1 MSLYYSSLV
10 GVLQTHI
17 CFCVFVTIKNS
28 RPQAKSC
35 LVVPMLSTHLI
46 HFCYFCCWAINK
58 QMNKRNEWMKCWCNI
73 SFLIYFKWFIQFVH
87 LNNLGYIRKIFTG
100 NSSSTSP
107 YLSSGSHI
115 NSYFILAVWNTMA
128 LAHIYAFDQLWAET
142 ENTNTLMYVTSFTLP
157 TFEQT
162 LSWGND
168 LAFWLYLICW
178 ATTNQKLQPIK
189 KYIQWN
195 INQTSHRNQE
205 NLRLSISWVERIT
218 QNRVQSRPW
227 QAALFSLPLSTSG
240 CYLKPDF
247 FQVHIGKIE
256 HFVSICQK
264 AIIQRYFN
272 IANI

>member
-1 MSLYYSSLV
+1 MSLCYSSPV

-73 SFLIYFKWFIQFVH
+73 SFFIYFKWFIQFVH

-115 NSYFILAVWNTMA
+115 NSYFILAVWKYHGFSSYLCIWSVVSWDRKHKHA
-128 LAHIYAFDQLWAET
+128 DVCEQLYLAHLWADPELRKWFGLLALF
-142 ENTNTLMYVTSFTLP
+142 NTLSNHKSKTATNKEIHTMEHKPNQPQKPGKPPPINFLSRENYTEQSPV
-157 TFEQT
+157 QT
-162 LSWGND
+162 LTSCTI
-168 LAFWLYLICW
+168 LTLSLYLRLLFE
-178 ATTNQKLQPIK
+178 ARFLSN
-189 KYIQWN
+189 
-195 INQTSHRNQE
+195 SH
-205 NLRLSISWVERIT
+205 W
-218 QNRVQSRPW
+218 
-227 QAALFSLPLSTSG
+227 
-240 CYLKPDF
+240 
-247 FQVHIGKIE
+247 
-256 HFVSICQK
+256 
-264 AIIQRYFN
+264 
-272 IANI
+272 